1 MDLFT
6 QPHVLARNSDP
17 ETSLIAAR
25 EMAATGQL
33 GNMELTA
40 LNLVLNNPGWTSAEL
55 EKRHG
60 FERGQIG
67 KRLSTL
73 VNNGRVIRG
82 DKRRCE
88 ITGKLAFTHY
98 TKPHKPR

>member
-25 EMAATGQL
+25 ELAATGQL
-33 GNMELTA
+33 GKMELTA
-40 LNLVLNNPGWTSAEL
+40 LNLVLMSPGSTSAEL
-55 EKRHG
+55 EKRNG
-60 FERGQIG
+60 YERGQIG

-73 VNNGRVIRG
+73 VNSGRIIRG
-82 DKRRCE
+82 DKRKCN

-98 TKPHKPR
+98 TKPHHPR

>member
-25 EMAATGQL
+25 D
-33 GNMELTA
+33 MELTA